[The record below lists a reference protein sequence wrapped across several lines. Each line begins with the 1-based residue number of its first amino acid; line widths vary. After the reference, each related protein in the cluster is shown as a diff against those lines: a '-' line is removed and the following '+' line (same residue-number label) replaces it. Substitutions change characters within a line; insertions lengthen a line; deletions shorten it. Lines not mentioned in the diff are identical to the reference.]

1 MKDYSLKINGHS
13 YKVQIDDTNETPTVT
28 HVIVNGVD
36 YEVEIEGTKSSTVS
50 KPQVAPAPAS
60 ANSNSVT
67 PAAAASS
74 HASSA
79 APTSGYSVKSPLP
92 GTVLDVKVTVGA
104 TVAKG
109 QTLLVLE
116 AMKMENSIDADRNGV
131 VKQICV
137 QQGATV
143 MEGDTLLVI
152 E

>member
-36 YEVEIEGTKSSTVS
+36 YEVEIEGTKSTSVS
-50 KPQVAPAPAS
+50 KPQVAPAPTS
-60 ANSNSVT
+60 GGSVT
-67 PAAAASS
+67 PAKAAAVPQQ
-74 HASSA
+74 SA
-79 APTSGYSVKSPLP
+79 PASGYSVKSPLP
-92 GTVLDVKVTVGA
+92 GTILDVKVAAGTTV
-104 TVAKG
+104 TRG
-109 QTLLVLE
+109 QTLVVIE

-131 VKQICV
+131 VKQVCV
-137 QQGATV
+137 QQGSTV